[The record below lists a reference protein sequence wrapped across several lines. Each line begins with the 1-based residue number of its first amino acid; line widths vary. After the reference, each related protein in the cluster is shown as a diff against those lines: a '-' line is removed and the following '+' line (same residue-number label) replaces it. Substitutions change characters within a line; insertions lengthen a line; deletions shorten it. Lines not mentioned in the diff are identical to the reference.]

1 MIQTVHKSIEISAP
15 VEKVFSY
22 LEDPG
27 NNPEWIESM
36 INVKNIAG
44 SGIGSHY
51 TCSWKMAGVQLCGE
65 TTRTEDIPNRRIV
78 DKTRGEA
85 RNTWAYTFEQHGDT
99 TTLDLDLEYDIPIPV
114 KWKLARKYI
123 HDYTAGSA
131 FMLNNF
137 TMKDFVDK
145 VVVKHTE
152 REVEIDLQNI
162 KDRLEI

>member
-1 MIQTVHKSIEISAP
+1 MLQKVHKSIEISAP

-36 INVKNIAG
+36 IEVKNISG
-44 SGIGSHY
+44 SGPGAHY

-65 TTRTEDIPNRRIV
+65 TTRTEDIPNKRIV
-78 DKTRGEA
+78 DKTRGVG
-85 RNTWAYTFEQHGDT
+85 RNTWTYTFEPHGDT
-99 TTLDLDLEYDIPIPV
+99 TTLDLDLEYDIPVPV
-114 KWKLARKYI
+114 KWKLANKYI
-123 HDYTAGSA
+123 HDYSAGSA
-131 FMLNNF
+131 FMMNNP

-145 VVVKHTE
+145 VVIKHTE